1 MNDMIEVARNSVQ
14 SWEIDQMGHM
24 NVQFYVQRASDGL
37 AALAIQLGLGPRRA
51 RERGL
56 YWHTCDMH
64 VRFLRERRV
73 GAAFLMR
80 AGVISAQSDRLRVYL
95 EMVGTVSGAVAAAFT
110 LDMELRDDTSGER
123 RELDDTLVQ
132 SARRLQVA
140 RPTHGEVR
148 GVSDAEPR
156 AALTLAEANAKELFT
171 TYQACILPSQCD
183 PRGLLSLQQFM
194 AIVSNAV
201 PNLLARARSGRA
213 DEAEAGGAALEYR
226 YVLRRY
232 PCAGDTVTVRTGL
245 KAIGAKT
252 YSWCHWLFDLET
264 GEALAS
270 AEAIGVALDL
280 ESRRAIAIPDAMR
293 ERLNGLLVDN
303 LEA

>member
-1 MNDMIEVARNSVQ
+1 MSEMIEVARNSVQ

-37 AALAIQLGLGPRRA
+37 AALAVRLGLGPQRA
-51 RERGL
+51 RQMGV
-56 YWHTCDMH
+56 YWHTRDMH

-73 GAAFLMR
+73 GAAFFVR
-80 AGVISAQSDRLRVYL
+80 AGILAAQPEGLRVYL
-95 EMVGTVSGAVAAAFT
+95 EMVGTVSGTVAAAFT
-110 LDMELRDDTSGER
+110 LEVELRDEASGKPR
-123 RELDDTLVQ
+123 AFDDAVVQ
-132 SARRLQVA
+132 SARRLQVE
-140 RPTHGEVR
+140 RPTHGQAR
-148 GVSDAEPR
+148 GVSDGPPG
-156 AALTLAEANAKELFT
+156 AALTLADAEAMDMFT

-183 PRGLLSLQQFM
+183 PRGLLSLQQYM

-201 PNLLARARSGRA
+201 PNLLARARTERA
-213 DEAEAGGAALEYR
+213 EDAQAGGAALEYR
-226 YVLRRY
+226 YILRRY
-232 PCAGDTVTVRTGL
+232 PRAGDTVTVRTGL

-280 ESRRAIAIPDAMR
+280 KSRKAIAIPDAMR
-293 ERLNGLLVDN
+293 ARLETLIVGHLDV
-303 LEA
+303 